1 MVTAWRLTAAQR
13 SARLASVLSAQASL
27 LSAQASLRLTSTLA
41 APQLSAHAQRLVSLS
56 TLPRRLWQRR

>member
-27 LSAQASLRLTSTLA
+27 LSAQASLPLTSTQA
-41 APQLSAHAQRLVSLS
+41 AP
-56 TLPRRLWQRR
+56 